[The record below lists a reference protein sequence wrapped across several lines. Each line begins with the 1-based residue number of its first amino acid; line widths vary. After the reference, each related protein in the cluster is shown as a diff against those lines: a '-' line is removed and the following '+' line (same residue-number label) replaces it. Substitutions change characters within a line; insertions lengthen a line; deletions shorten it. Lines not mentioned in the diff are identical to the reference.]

1 MDSSFSFDD
10 DKNNCIARR
19 SRNTKVVYVARK
31 STIIDLKGNTKELTA
46 STQDWINEILGVVDY
61 DKREKSNKYSWPDTD

>member
-1 MDSSFSFDD
+1 M
-10 DKNNCIARR
+10 
-19 SRNTKVVYVARK
+19 ARK

-61 DKREKSNKYSWPDTD
+61 DKREKSNNYSWPDTD